1 MSTTA
6 LSLRGFIDACRGL
19 LRLPIGRAAL
29 LLTAIAAGAC
39 GSRADADT
47 ITAQSFRLEIATN
60 LVWMDNRDDPMVQSL
75 DNQQNFFD
83 RQVINSQ
90 PYLRITNLS
99 NSTRIVAA
107 QLNLSNSAAR
117 ISDVEWI
124 ETPGE
129 ARWTWD
135 TVNSPNHAMLDFI
148 DPILPGKSASMRL
161 FTSQDT
167 DGYVLNQNLFQ
178 PLSGFSTTKSQYGI
192 VTLSV
197 QQTVSAQRVLF
208 DANGDPVGPT
218 YEPAPLYDLANPIET
233 PRVSFG
239 GPTNAYGIVT
249 VATIQ
254 PVPEPGSLAM
264 AGMAGVALGLWGI
277 ARRARAGSLGKA

>member
-90 PYLRITNLS
+90 P
-99 NSTRIVAA
+99 
-107 QLNLSNSAAR
+107 
-117 ISDVEWI
+117 
-124 ETPGE
+124 
-129 ARWTWD
+129 
-135 TVNSPNHAMLDFI
+135 
-148 DPILPGKSASMRL
+148 
-161 FTSQDT
+161 
-167 DGYVLNQNLFQ
+167 
-178 PLSGFSTTKSQYGI
+178 
-192 VTLSV
+192 
-197 QQTVSAQRVLF
+197 
-208 DANGDPVGPT
+208 
-218 YEPAPLYDLANPIET
+218 
-233 PRVSFG
+233 
-239 GPTNAYGIVT
+239 
-249 VATIQ
+249 
-254 PVPEPGSLAM
+254 
-264 AGMAGVALGLWGI
+264 
-277 ARRARAGSLGKA
+277 